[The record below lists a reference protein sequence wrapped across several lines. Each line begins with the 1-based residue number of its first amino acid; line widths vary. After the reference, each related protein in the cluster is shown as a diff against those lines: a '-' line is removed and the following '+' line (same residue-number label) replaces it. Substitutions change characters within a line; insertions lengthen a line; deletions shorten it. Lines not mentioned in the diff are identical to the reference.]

1 MKNLRLKNPENIIFL
16 YLNIN
21 SVRNKFK
28 KMENV
33 DILTVVKNKLDLS
46 FPTAEFLIPDFQEVV
61 AY

>member
-1 MKNLRLKNPENIIFL
+1 
-16 YLNIN
+16 
-21 SVRNKFK
+21 
-28 KMENV
+28 MENV